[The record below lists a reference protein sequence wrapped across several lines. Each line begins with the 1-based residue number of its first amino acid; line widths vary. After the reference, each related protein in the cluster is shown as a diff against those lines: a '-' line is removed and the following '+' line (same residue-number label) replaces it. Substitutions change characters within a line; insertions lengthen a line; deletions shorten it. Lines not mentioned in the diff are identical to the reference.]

1 MEMGTGGRR
10 PRRCFLSRA
19 GASPNGPS
27 SVAGARGGGFRG
39 RGRLAYRA
47 RAAGAPHK
55 ARGAGAATALTP
67 GERPEAR
74 RRPRVDSGGR
84 PQAFVCW
91 FRAAFLAGWL
101 PVTEV
106 IHSFQNCLGAGAGAE
121 SSPSCSPSP
130 LLPLPSHSRFSPA
143 RPPHSEGAA
152 REGFGEGGTA
162 RPFPAAQ
169 VASRRE
175 GAFDLQLGPSGL
187 VQLAAA
193 GREERRRRRRGGGH
207 FQTERAAAAG
217 TRCGGSGA

>member
-1 MEMGTGGRR
+1 MTWRPRAAGGKGTGETRELTSAARGQVLGGPGANFCGPPLALEERRLHVEMGTGGRR

-27 SVAGARGGGFRG
+27 SAAGARGGGFRG

-106 IHSFQNCLGAGAGAE
+106 IHSFQNCLRAGAGAE
-121 SSPSCSPSP
+121 SSE
-130 LLPLPSHSRFSPA
+130 LLAVTAAPAPISQPFLAGAPAPVKVLPGR
-143 RPPHSEGAA
+143 
-152 REGFGEGGTA
+152 
-162 RPFPAAQ
+162 
-169 VASRRE
+169 
-175 GAFDLQLGPSGL
+175 DSG
-187 VQLAAA
+187 
-193 GREERRRRRRGGGH
+193 RGGG
-207 FQTERAAAAG
+207 AAVS
-217 TRCGGSGA
+217 SGASGF